1 MSVNIV
7 DILRSTNLHT
17 RLSENQHKVDLF
29 KGKLTMGF
37 LGKLFGKKE
46 EQKAASGSVDV
57 AASAKENSIPPEK
70 VGLDGSFDE
79 SGLAKRVAKALD
91 DAGISDSVG
100 LWVAQTGNTVVL
112 KYNPDAE
119 SVLAQAEQV
128 AQGVE
133 GAGSVNTVPNT

>member
-1 MSVNIV
+1 
-7 DILRSTNLHT
+7 
-17 RLSENQHKVDLF
+17 
-29 KGKLTMGF
+29 MGL

-46 EQKAASGSVDV
+46 EEKAASGNVDV
-57 AASAKENSIPPEK
+57 SSAAAENSIPPEK

-119 SVLAQAEQV
+119 SVLAKAEEV